1 MCSGGVYELTVKV
14 TDTAVVM
21 VADANGEVEKDAVT
35 FTVSADDATPAV
47 ITQVSPQGVVKSDSA
62 TFSVQAYDEQS
73 GVATV
78 TLSLNGGDAAE
89 GETLAVTGLVSGTQ
103 TVDAVVTNGAGLET
117 PFRWT
122 FTVVLDTTPPEISS
136 ATVDIQNGR
145 VGRDVIALTTG
156 THTVTITAE
165 SAGGTTA
172 HAWTFTVELYHF

>member
-62 TFSVQAYDEQS
+62 TLSVQAYDEQS

-117 PFRWT
+117 PFR
-122 FTVVLDTTPPEISS
+122 
-136 ATVDIQNGR
+136 
-145 VGRDVIALTTG
+145 
-156 THTVTITAE
+156 
-165 SAGGTTA
+165 
-172 HAWTFTVELYHF
+172 